1 MQEHLSKTVEEAIR
15 VATDIARSYERD
27 YVGTEHLLLA
37 IARQPDSIGGRI
49 LADRNIAPATIRKEV
64 DRLAANNLDET
75 WVFGRLPGTPHF
87 KNVMA
92 HAIEEVRASGSR
104 MICTQHLLLGLLAE
118 KDSVAERALRNL
130 DVSAEI
136 VRDAIPDDGPTEA

>member
-1 MQEHLSKTVEEAIR
+1 
-15 VATDIARSYERD
+15 
-27 YVGTEHLLLA
+27 
-37 IARQPDSIGGRI
+37 
-49 LADRNIAPATIRKEV
+49 
-64 DRLAANNLDET
+64 
-75 WVFGRLPGTPHF
+75 
-87 KNVMA
+87 
-92 HAIEEVRASGSR
+92 